1 MSIGTEPRQSGVA
14 TNEEPISVELAITK
28 IILTTRLYNAAAAT
42 TKKSIAAKPAVETT
56 VG

>member
-42 TKKSIAAKPAVETT
+42 KKSIAAKPAVETT